1 MSSDHCA
8 WNILR
13 KALLTRRLEETRPR
27 PSRSRVA
34 PLAAALIFTQI
45 TVFTSRLPHTHW
57 TPGRLSSLTG
67 AGASERRRMGLAIPR
82 VCESRRMGLANP
94 RVSEEDGSSDSVTAV
109 TPRTPELRSHL
120 SLVIT
125 G

>member
-1 MSSDHCA
+1 M
-8 WNILR
+8 
-13 KALLTRRLEETRPR
+13 
-27 PSRSRVA
+27 A

-82 VCESRRMGLANP
+82 VCESRRMELANP
-94 RVSEEDGSSDSVTAV
+94 RVSLRRMGAQTPSLQSHPGLLICVLTCHLRSLDDDCSLV
-109 TPRTPELRSHL
+109 TPEH
-120 SLVIT
+120 
-125 G
+125 